1 MDELKMQNG
10 ALILEGGSLRSLF
23 TSGVLDVFM
32 EHNLYFSDV
41 TGVSAGSLTGVNY
54 VSRQPGRSAKLNIDY
69 VNDKRYLGVNN
80 LILHH
85 EIFNFD
91 FLFNDLSHSILP
103 MDFDTFYKSPQHFT
117 AVATNLRTG
126 EAEYFEKSSCSDI
139 LAAIRASSSM
149 PMLSKA
155 VKMNGELYLDG
166 GCAMAIPY
174 QKAIDDGF
182 EKIELVLTRQQ
193 GYRKLYTKP
202 SMLHLYAK
210 YFRHFPKFLSALYAV
225 PTRYD
230 AQQREIDRLEKEGRI
245 FVIRPQGPVNVSHTE
260 KDTAKLKALYEEGR
274 QEAERR
280 MDALKRY
287 LEA

>member
-103 MDFDTFYKSPQHFT
+103 MDFDTFYKSPQRFT
-117 AVATNLRTG
+117 AVATSLRTG

-139 LAAIRASSSM
+139 LAAPA
-149 PMLSKA
+149 A
-155 VKMNGELYLDG
+155 V
-166 GCAMAIPY
+166 C
-174 QKAIDDGF
+174 
-182 EKIELVLTRQQ
+182 RCS
-193 GYRKLYTKP
+193 RKP
-202 SMLHLYAK
+202 
-210 YFRHFPKFLSALYAV
+210 
-225 PTRYD
+225 
-230 AQQREIDRLEKEGRI
+230 
-245 FVIRPQGPVNVSHTE
+245 
-260 KDTAKLKALYEEGR
+260 
-274 QEAERR
+274 
-280 MDALKRY
+280 
-287 LEA
+287 

>member
-103 MDFDTFYKSPQHFT
+103 MDFDTFYKSPQRFT

-139 LAAIRASSSM
+139 LTAIRASSSM
-149 PMLSKA
+149 PKTPIIISMGIMPCEKLAISCGRLD
-155 VKMNGELYLDG
+155 MND
-166 GCAMAIPY
+166 AMYSTSTNFANSEGWKDSGMPI
-174 QKAIDDGF
+174 F
-182 EKIELVLTRQQ
+182 EKSSQRFAPFRSTPQNTTATMSAIISMSASVLN
-193 GYRKLYTKP
+193 
-202 SMLHLYAK
+202 
-210 YFRHFPKFLSALYAV
+210 LSSV
-225 PTRYD
+225 W
-230 AQQREIDRLEKEGRI
+230 
-245 FVIRPQGPVNVSHTE
+245 
-260 KDTAKLKALYEEGR
+260 
-274 QEAERR
+274 
-280 MDALKRY
+280 
-287 LEA
+287 